1 MGPTGGRR
9 LPAGA
14 GGSAVPGP
22 LATRPRPLP
31 RAGVAWSRAR
41 AAPPRRRQALE
52 SRSSATTS
60 RTMAK
65 AHGARLPPPRRSREA
80 RARVAAPLS
89 PLGFR
94 GALPA
99 SQIPEP
105 TTPAPAAHAAWPHSP
120 SLAFFLRARVPPS
133 FPKKESS
140 FFRDGGDL
148 GVGDLGTE
156 GDFCGEVAMV
166 VERTAADRSGT
177 RSWCWAG
184 ASGLRLRLPKRKRN
198 YSKHLR
204 QLTLSFP
211 FPLSLPRA
219 ALRPAGSCALGP
231 LPWPGQGCSL
241 HPLVA
246 PEERML
252 QTCPLQGV

>member
-1 MGPTGGRR
+1 MPTI
-9 LPAGA
+9 
-14 GGSAVPGP
+14 
-22 LATRPRPLP
+22 
-31 RAGVAWSRAR
+31 
-41 AAPPRRRQALE
+41 
-52 SRSSATTS
+52 
-60 RTMAK
+60 
-65 AHGARLPPPRRSREA
+65 
-80 RARVAAPLS
+80 
-89 PLGFR
+89 
-94 GALPA
+94 PA
-99 SQIPEP
+99 S
-105 TTPAPAAHAAWPHSP
+105 AAHAAWPHSP

-219 ALRPAGSCALGP
+219 ALRPAGSCVLGP
-231 LPWPGQGCSL
+231 LPWPGQACSL
-241 HPLVA
+241 RPLAA
-246 PEERML
+246 PAERMP
-252 QTCPLQGV
+252 QICPSEGVQPYLLLCVSDPPAWQCSSLNASFPLTLHPAQILAQILGSVIAEPNPPVTVFPSVSPERLDEALAFPQIFYLHS